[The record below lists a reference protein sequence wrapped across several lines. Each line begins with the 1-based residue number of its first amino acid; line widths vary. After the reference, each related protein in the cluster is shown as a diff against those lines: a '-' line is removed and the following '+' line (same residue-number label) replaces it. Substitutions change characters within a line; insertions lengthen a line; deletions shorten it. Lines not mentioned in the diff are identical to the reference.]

1 MDTSAVGGLKPVTL
15 WLQNVSKQMHKSA
28 KKHRNGGFPLDAFD
42 ILRVDI
48 KYSLF
53 AWKAAHV
60 QNFFLNY
67 PYMLMHS
74 SEIIERKY

>member
-28 KKHRNGGFPLDAFD
+28 KKNRDGGFPLDAFE

-48 KYSLF
+48 KYLLF
-53 AWKAAHV
+53 AWKAAHL
-60 QNFFLNY
+60 FLNFQ
-67 PYMLMHS
+67 YMLMHS